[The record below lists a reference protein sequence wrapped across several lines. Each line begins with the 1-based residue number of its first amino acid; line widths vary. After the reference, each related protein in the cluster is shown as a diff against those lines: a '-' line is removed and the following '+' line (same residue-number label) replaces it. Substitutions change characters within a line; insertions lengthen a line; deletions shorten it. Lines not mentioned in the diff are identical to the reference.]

1 MPASSPIL
9 PAILSVLDRADET
22 EALTR
27 ERLLASAKAAGTAHA
42 AEVLE
47 EAVDWHLAQV
57 IPSVTPP
64 QQAYDFGWNRPKTKH
79 EQARRVKRWAWLDW
93 LERPGLAT
101 LGMLGL
107 AVLLDWPTAWCL
119 HAHAQDVSWGMSI
132 IVSSIPAVM
141 VSCLSFLF
149 LAEFTGGRQAPRTL
163 TGDLE
168 FKVSDYLDHKTS
180 RAYLRAVLS
189 SDLPEL
195 LEGDAWKLNVMVKA
209 DRELKRKALR
219 EENAARHQA
228 EKDAESRRERETRMA
243 RFAQGLRE
251 SDYLDG
257 TPP

>member
-1 MPASSPIL
+1 MPPSSPIL

-27 ERLLASAKAAGTAHA
+27 ERLLASAKAAGTTHA
-42 AEVLE
+42 TEVLE

-57 IPSVTPP
+57 IPSVPP
-64 QQAYDFGWNRPKTKH
+64 PRQAYDFGWNRPKTKY

-107 AVLLDWPTAWCL
+107 AVLLDWPTAWYL
-119 HAHAQDVSWGMSI
+119 HAHAHEVSLGWAI
-132 IVSSIPAVM
+132 IVSGIPAVM
-141 VSCLSFLF
+141 VSCMLMLF
-149 LAEFTGGRQAPRTL
+149 LAEFTRSRHAPRTL

-168 FKVSDYLDHKTS
+168 FKVSDYLNHKRS
-180 RAYLRAVLS
+180 RDYLRAVLS

-195 LEGDAWKLNVMVKA
+195 LEGDAWKLNVMVKV
-209 DRELKRKALR
+209 DREVKLKALR
-219 EENAARHQA
+219 EEKAARHQA
-228 EKDAESRRERETRMA
+228 EREAESRRERETRMA

-251 SDYLDG
+251 SD
-257 TPP
+257 